1 MSKYSEIKKG
11 IKPKYARGGK
21 CYAAGGRVGESA
33 GVSASAPRKS
43 PGGKTIV
50 NVIVPSSPGAAPGAG
65 AAGPVA
71 PMPMPSGPG
80 APPQPVPP
88 AAAAM
93 AMQQMSGKPPGAFA
107 HGGRV
112 KGKQLT
118 NASGGAGGGKGRL
131 RKVVIQK

>member
-33 GVSASAPRKS
+33 GKS
-43 PGGKTIV
+43 GKTVV
-50 NVIVPSSPGAAPGAG
+50 NVIVPPSPGAAPGAG

-93 AMQQMSGKPPGAFA
+93 AMQQMSGKPSGAFA

-131 RKVVIQK
+131 RKTVIQK

>member
-1 MSKYSEIKKG
+1 MGNYSKIKQKAAG
-11 IKPKYARGGK
+11 GKYARGGN
-21 CYAAGGRVGESA
+21 CYARGGRVGESA
-33 GVSASAPRKS
+33 GK
-43 PGGKTIV
+43 GKTVV
-50 NVIVPSSPGAAPGAG
+50 NVIVPPSAGSAPAAG

-71 PMPMPSGPG
+71 PVPTPSGAG
-80 APPQPVPP
+80 APPPVPP

-107 HGGRV
+107 RGGRV

-131 RKVVIQK
+131 RKVAIEK

>member
-1 MSKYSEIKKG
+1 MSKYSEIKQKAAG
-11 IKPKYARGGK
+11 GKYARKG
-21 CYAAGGRVGESA
+21 YASGGRVGENA
-33 GVSASAPRKS
+33 GK
-43 PGGKTIV
+43 GKTVV
-50 NVIVPSSPGAAPGAG
+50 NVIVPPSAGAPPAAG

-71 PMPMPSGPG
+71 PMPSG

-93 AMQQMSGKPPGAFA
+93 AMQKMSGKPPGAFA
-107 HGGRV
+107 AGGRV

>member
-1 MSKYSEIKKG
+1 MSKYSEIKQKASG
-11 IKPKYARGGK
+11 GKYARGGK

-33 GVSASAPRKS
+33 GK
-43 PGGKTIV
+43 GKTVV
-50 NVIVPSSPGAAPGAG
+50 NVIVPPSAGAAPAAG

-71 PMPMPSGPG
+71 PMPMPSGAG

-107 HGGRV
+107 RGGRV

-131 RKVVIQK
+131 RKVAIEK